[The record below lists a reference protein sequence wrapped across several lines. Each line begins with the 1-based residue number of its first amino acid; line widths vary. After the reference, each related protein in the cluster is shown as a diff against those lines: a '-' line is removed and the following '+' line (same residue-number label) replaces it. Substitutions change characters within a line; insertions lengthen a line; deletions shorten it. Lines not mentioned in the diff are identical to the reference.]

1 MIAYYKVTN
10 EDIKNFEDYV
20 EDLFNFDDDNIDE
33 NKLYCFNNN
42 NQEDTNTNDNIED
55 NNCLYFSKY
64 ENNIYNKNCYDNIT
78 KKDNIDSLYIN
89 NKDNKFEETNTN
101 LNRLNIIKI
110 LNNINIMYNKKNEN
124 NNLYLKEDNDDAYNN
139 VIFLQQN
146 NDKSIYEKQKNISLD
161 NDFNKSYLNQKCEK
175 ENKNLKILIN
185 DNINH
190 NNDQNKNINKYNT
203 KQIYS

>member
-110 LNNINIMYNKKNEN
+110 LNN
-124 NNLYLKEDNDDAYNN
+124 
-139 VIFLQQN
+139 
-146 NDKSIYEKQKNISLD
+146 
-161 NDFNKSYLNQKCEK
+161 
-175 ENKNLKILIN
+175 
-185 DNINH
+185 
-190 NNDQNKNINKYNT
+190 
-203 KQIYS
+203 